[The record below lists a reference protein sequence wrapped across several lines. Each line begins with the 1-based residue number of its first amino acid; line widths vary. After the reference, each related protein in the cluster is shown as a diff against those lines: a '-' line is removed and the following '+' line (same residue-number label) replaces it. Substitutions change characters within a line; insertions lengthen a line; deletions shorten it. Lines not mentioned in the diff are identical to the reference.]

1 MDRALGLL
9 GLARKG
15 GRIQMG
21 EENAA
26 AACRDGH
33 ARLLILS
40 SDAGSSVRHRAEY
53 FVRSGKPPLLPAPY
67 TKDELGAALGRG
79 ACPIAAVTDVELAL
93 AFVRALPD
101 PEQYESLSQT
111 LAQSAARVELRR
123 QEEKAHRRN
132 LRRGKK

>member
-1 MDRALGLL
+1 
-9 GLARKG
+9 
-15 GRIQMG
+15 MG